1 MLCIGVFLWCCVAF
15 QECLFPHW
23 MWFLRCGDDSDG
35 KGLVTQHEHWILD
48 SHYPCKSHCGEVASL
63 KFQLSEGW
71 NIEASFSSQI
81 SQTSEFNWESLPQ
94 WIQWGATEEGSHYK
108 PLALQASISNFYQCL
123 HTRASVF
130 THMETCMTYACMPH
144 TQIIKEK
151 LDVSS
156 FLLDPSLGTC
166 HSLALV
172 LNRLNSLTVACSVSG
187 RHFSVLS
194 PQLAVKQALDTSW
207 MNRRKRPGF
216 SISPF
221 LVKKKGKWMLSL
233 TGFCCL
239 MNFPPDPPDQRSVIL
254 PNEILQ
260 DAHRSCW
267 GWSLS
272 FMRLYQRPSQQGDT
286 ATYPSRL
293 QTSCNFYL
301 PSLARPTLHQADIK
315 IQPSGSWWIK

>member
-1 MLCIGVFLWCCVAF
+1 MYPPWRSSWCSSLAESQFLVNFCDIQISTLASDVSLTVSIPSRCSFILPLLVPRMSVMLCIGVFLWCCVAF

-130 THMETCMTYACMPH
+130 THMETCMTYACMSH
-144 TQIIKEK
+144 TQIIEEK
-151 LDVSS
+151 IRCEL
-156 FLLDPSLGTC
+156 FLTG
-166 HSLALV
+166 
-172 LNRLNSLTVACSVSG
+172 
-187 RHFSVLS
+187 
-194 PQLAVKQALDTSW
+194 
-207 MNRRKRPGF
+207 
-216 SISPF
+216 SIS
-221 LVKKKGKWMLSL
+221 WHLS
-233 TGFCCL
+233 
-239 MNFPPDPPDQRSVIL
+239 
-254 PNEILQ
+254 
-260 DAHRSCW
+260 
-267 GWSLS
+267 
-272 FMRLYQRPSQQGDT
+272 
-286 ATYPSRL
+286 
-293 QTSCNFYL
+293 
-301 PSLARPTLHQADIK
+301 
-315 IQPSGSWWIK
+315 